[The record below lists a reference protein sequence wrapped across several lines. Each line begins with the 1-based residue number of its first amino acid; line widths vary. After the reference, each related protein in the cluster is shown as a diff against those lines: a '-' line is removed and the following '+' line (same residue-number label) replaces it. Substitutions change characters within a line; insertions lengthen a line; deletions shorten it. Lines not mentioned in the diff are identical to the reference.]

1 MRAAGRRTFRA
12 YRSTVG
18 SPEQA
23 AAYQNGA
30 RQAWKNSRTEVSAVR
45 VFEIGGMMI
54 ESMAIRFFRGTSKK
68 TETVDDQLLPN
79 YLFSANRPPTILALT
94 DEHIETLA
102 IKEYAQ

>member
-1 MRAAGRRTFRA
+1 
-12 YRSTVG
+12 
-18 SPEQA
+18 
-23 AAYQNGA
+23 
-30 RQAWKNSRTEVSAVR
+30 
-45 VFEIGGMMI
+45 MI
-54 ESMAIRFFRGTSKK
+54 VSMAIRFFRGTSKK